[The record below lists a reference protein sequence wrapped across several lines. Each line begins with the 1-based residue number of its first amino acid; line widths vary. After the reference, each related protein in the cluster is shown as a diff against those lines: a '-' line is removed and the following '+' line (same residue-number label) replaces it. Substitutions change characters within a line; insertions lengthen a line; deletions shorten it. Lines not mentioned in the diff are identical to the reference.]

1 MDSCADNLKKVQL
14 DARRRRGSQPIAVIM
29 ITLNEAHNL
38 RKVLESIDGW
48 AQEVFI
54 VDSFSVDSTVDIA
67 LEYGVNI
74 VQKKFEDFGSQWNFA
89 LENLP
94 IKSKWTMKLDPDE
107 RLTEELKASLNILIN
122 DDIDGIVIERR
133 LWFMGKIL
141 PIKQSLLRVWK
152 TGTCIFSNVAVN
164 EHPNISGK
172 RILSA
177 KGVLEHHDSPN
188 LDHWFFKQNK
198 YTTMEAASQFMRKDM
213 AAPPL
218 FWRGGLNRRMW
229 FKKYFWKIPFRYLLL
244 YFYHYFWL
252 GAWRA
257 GRVGRIWAHLRV
269 EVYRMWE
276 YKFLEM
282 SQSGELIDVIPC
294 FPGEPDARV
303 QLFK

>member
-1 MDSCADNLKKVQL
+1 
-14 DARRRRGSQPIAVIM
+14 M

-54 VDSFSVDSTVDIA
+54 VDSFSVDDTVDIA

-74 VQKKFEDFGSQWNFA
+74 VQKKFKDFGSQWNFA

-107 RLTEELKASLNILIN
+107 RLTEQLKASLNVLIN

-141 PIKQSLLRVWK
+141 PIKQSLLRVWR
-152 TGTCIFSNVAVN
+152 TGTCRFSNVAVN
-164 EHPNISGK
+164 EHPNVSGK

-188 LDHWFFKQNK
+188 LDHWVFKQNK
-198 YTTMEAASQFMRKDM
+198 YTTMEAASQFMQKDM
-213 AAPPL
+213 AALPL

-229 FKKYFWKIPFRYLLL
+229 FKKYFWRIPFRYFLL
-244 YFYHYFWL
+244 YLYHYFWL

-257 GRVGRIWAHLRV
+257 GRIGGIWAHLRV

-282 SQSGELIDVIPC
+282 SQRGELFDAIPS
-294 FPGEPDARV
+294 FPGEPDARI